1 MSRHLPIKNPL
12 GLYQFCFLVS
22 IGLFLFTLLC
32 TSIARAESPDPE
44 KTVSA
49 DSQETFTFIPLG
61 PPTLEELD
69 KLFPSD
75 KKKPPSM
82 PTKRKQQPDATD
94 DAADL
99 LIQMIQ
105 SPDPA
110 IRLRAVEGLGS
121 EGTTEASPLLFI
133 ALADQ
138 ETAVRDAATNALASI
153 PQDVLLDSIVGALGW
168 GDPVIA
174 QAVDASLPNL
184 RSAVEAPLLARF
196 TNHET
201 PRVERMVAAYCL
213 GRIGSTRAS
222 ESLATEV
229 WDDDLTLALYCAEA
243 LASIED
249 PGLLRQ
255 YMRMAAHPQVQVRTA
270 AYRGLARIGGDD
282 ARAVLLPAARGATE
296 PDSNAR
302 KFAIRQLASV
312 PNEEVVEYLIDLIRA
327 DAGLVR
333 PSSDALAAILGLP
346 QGLHRGHWLDWYN
359 EYYLPAKQA
368 REKPE
373 STRTN
378 TNPQAGVPVGF
389 PEGGFPFIP

>member
-1 MSRHLPIKNPL
+1 MEQYPKNSTHTL
-12 GLYQFCFLVS
+12 HAVLFAFLV
-22 IGLFLFTLLC
+22 IC
-32 TSIARAESPDPE
+32 PVCAEPSESTPSSTGTDQ
-44 KTVSA
+44 KSSLYV
-49 DSQETFTFIPLG
+49 PLG

-69 KLFPSD
+69 KLFPSAKAKPSAGGV
-75 KKKPPSM
+75 KKKSPEAP
-82 PTKRKQQPDATD
+82 KD

-99 LIQMIQ
+99 LMQMIQ
-105 SPDPA
+105 SPDHT

-121 EGTTEASPLLFI
+121 EGAKDASPLLFI
-133 ALADQ
+133 ALAD
-138 ETAVRDAATNALASI
+138 EELAVRDAATNALASI
-153 PQDVLLDSIVGALGW
+153 PKDDLLDSIVGALGW
-168 GDPVIA
+168 GDPTIA
-174 QAVDASLPNL
+174 QAVDVALPNL
-184 RSAVEAPLLARF
+184 RGGIESPFIERF
-196 TNHET
+196 ANHET

-213 GRIGSTRAS
+213 GRIGSTRAG
-222 ESLATEV
+222 EPLATEV
-229 WDDDLTLALYCAEA
+229 WNDDLTLALYCAVA

-255 YMRMAAHPQVQVRTA
+255 YVRMAQHPQVLVRTA

-282 ARAVLLPAARGATE
+282 ARATLLPAARGATE

-359 EYYLPAKQA
+359 EYYLPAKRA
-368 REKPE
+368 HEKPA
-373 STRTN
+373 SAQAN
-378 TNPQAGVPVGF
+378 TNPEAGVPVGF

>member
-1 MSRHLPIKNPL
+1 MS
-12 GLYQFCFLVS
+12 
-22 IGLFLFTLLC
+22 T
-32 TSIARAESPDPE
+32 IADNQESR
-44 KTVSA
+44 
-49 DSQETFTFIPLG
+49 TFTPLG

-69 KLFPSD
+69 ELFPST
-75 KKKPPSM
+75 KKKAPAA
-82 PTKRKQQPDATD
+82 QPEKKKELLVPKD
-94 DAADL
+94 DASDL
-99 LIQMIQ
+99 LMQMIQ

-110 IRLRAVEGLGS
+110 IRLRAVEGLGGADS
-121 EGTTEASPLLFI
+121 KGASPLLFI

-138 ETAVRDAATNALASI
+138 ETAVRDAATNALAAV
-153 PQDVLLDSIVGALGW
+153 PQEALLDSVVGALGW
-168 GDPVIA
+168 GDPAIA
-174 QAVDASLPNL
+174 QAVDAALPNL
-184 RSAVEAPLLARF
+184 RSAIETPLLGRF
-196 TNHET
+196 TNQAT
-201 PRVERMVAAYCL
+201 PRVERMAAAYCL

-222 ESLATEV
+222 EPLANEV

-255 YMRMAAHPQVQVRTA
+255 YVRMAAHPQVQVRTA

-312 PNEEVVEYLIDLIRA
+312 PNDEVVEYLIDLIRA
-327 DAGLVR
+327 DAGLVL
-333 PSSDALAAILGLP
+333 PSSDALAGILGLP

-373 STRTN
+373 SARAN

-389 PEGGFPFIP
+389 PEEGFPFTP

>member
-1 MSRHLPIKNPL
+1 MPL
-12 GLYQFCFLVS
+12 VW
-22 IGLFLFTLLC
+22 
-32 TSIARAESPDPE
+32 AESPDLE
-44 KTVSA
+44 KPDLGNV
-49 DSQETFTFIPLG
+49 QEILVFTPLG

-69 KLFPSD
+69 KLFPSG
-75 KKKPPSM
+75 KKQKTSVPEEKKAKPVE
-82 PTKRKQQPDATD
+82 RKD
-94 DAADL
+94 DASDL
-99 LIQMIQ
+99 LMQMIQ

-110 IRLRAVEGLGS
+110 VRLRAVEGLGS
-121 EGTTEASPLLFI
+121 EGNEDACPLLFI

-138 ETAVRDAATNALASI
+138 EAMVRDAAIKALLVV
-153 PQDVLLDSIVGALGW
+153 PQDALLESIVGALGW

-184 RSAVEAPLLARF
+184 RSALDAPMLGRF
-196 TNHET
+196 TNPEA

-213 GRIGSTRAS
+213 GRMGSVRGA
-222 ESLATEV
+222 ESLADEV
-229 WDDDLTLALYCAEA
+229 WDDDLALALYCAEA

-249 PGLLRQ
+249 PALLRQ
-255 YMRMAAHPQVQVRTA
+255 YVRMAQHPQVQVRTA

-373 STRTN
+373 SARAN
-378 TNPQAGVPVGF
+378 TDADAGVPVGF